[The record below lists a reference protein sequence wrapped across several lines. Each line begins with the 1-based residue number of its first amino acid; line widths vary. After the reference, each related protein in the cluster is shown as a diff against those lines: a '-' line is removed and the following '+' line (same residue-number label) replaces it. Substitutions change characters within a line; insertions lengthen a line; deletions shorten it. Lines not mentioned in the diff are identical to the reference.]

1 VSNDAL
7 PLLTSSAWS
16 AVIHRPADEDSEPDD
31 LPSTV
36 DMDAIKVSSGTVG
49 HLLNLHALENT
60 KQVGSSGD
68 TCDLYLKDAWLRT
81 WLLQQMSG
89 LYLRL

>member
-36 DMDAIKVSSGTVG
+36 DMDAIKVRIK
-49 HLLNLHALENT
+49 LLLEY
-60 KQVGSSGD
+60 V
-68 TCDLYLKDAWLRT
+68 
-81 WLLQQMSG
+81 
-89 LYLRL
+89 

>member
-1 VSNDAL
+1 MLKFQYGAVSSDSL

-36 DMDAIKVSSGTVG
+36 DMDAIKVCDVG
-49 HLLNLHALENT
+49 
-60 KQVGSSGD
+60 VGICSAFV
-68 TCDLYLKDAWLRT
+68 YLKML
-81 WLLQQMSG
+81 
-89 LYLRL
+89 

>member
-1 VSNDAL
+1 MFHILLFAGQYCHITVSVNCAIVGYCCYCYCYCMFLLLLQYGAVSSDAL

-36 DMDAIKVSSGTVG
+36 DMDAIKVCV
-49 HLLNLHALENT
+49 
-60 KQVGSSGD
+60 V
-68 TCDLYLKDAWLRT
+68 WV
-81 WLLQQMSG
+81 
-89 LYLRL
+89 